1 MDLKVFKEKLF
12 KAAKAQGFEEC
23 EIYYSDSESLSIN
36 IYEGEVEEY
45 KLNNSFGL
53 SFRGKINGKMG
64 YSYTEIVDED
74 AIGMLVKNAK
84 GAALSIEND
93 DVQFIYEGDGEYT
106 EIDSYNTEFDNIQPD
121 KLISLAMEMESECK
135 KQCDKVVNFQ
145 GCGMGYGNL
154 TYGIINSKGLEL
166 KNSRNHLTAY
176 VAPVVE
182 DNNEKYDGM
191 GYVVAHSI
199 DDVKPDKL
207 AEDGLKEALSRIGG
221 KSISSGKYKV
231 VINNEA
237 MVSLLGTFDS
247 IFNAEQAQKGLS
259 LLKDKEGEM
268 IAADIVTI
276 IDDPHM
282 KNGLGSCSFDDEG
295 VATYK
300 KEIVSNGKFN
310 TFLYN
315 LKTANKAGV
324 KSTGNGFKASYASVV
339 GIDGT
344 NFYIKPG
351 EKSFDEICA
360 EVKEGLIVTE
370 FAGLHSGASAVTGDF
385 SLAAKGFM
393 IENGKK
399 TFPVEQI
406 TVAGNFFTLLKDIEM
421 IGSDLKFPMSSIGS
435 PCVVVKELSIAGK
448 Q

>member
-1 MDLKVFKEKLF
+1 MDLKSFKEDLF
-12 KAAKAQGFEEC
+12 KEAKAQGFEEC

-36 IYEGEVEEY
+36 IYEGEVEKY

-64 YSYTEIVDED
+64 YSYTEIIDED

-93 DVQFIYEGDGEYT
+93 DVQFIYEGDKEYT
-106 EIDSYNTEFDNIQPD
+106 KIDSYNKEFDNIQPD
-121 KLISLAMEMESECK
+121 KLIALAMEMEKECK
-135 KQCDKVVNFQ
+135 SQCDKVVNFQ
-145 GCGMGYGNL
+145 GCGIGYGKSS
-154 TYGIINSKGLEL
+154 YGIINSKGLEL
-166 KNSRNHLTAY
+166 KDSRNHLTAY
-176 VAPVVE
+176 VVPVVE
-182 DNNEKYDGM
+182 DNKEKYDGM
-191 GYVVAHSI
+191 GYIVAEKL
-199 DDVKPDKL
+199 DDIQPCKL
-207 AEDGLKEALSRIGG
+207 AKDGLDEALSRIGG
-221 KSISSGKYKV
+221 RSIPSGKYKV

-247 IFNAEQAQKGLS
+247 IFDAEQAQKGLS
-259 LLKDKEGEM
+259 LLKGKEGEM
-268 IAADIVTI
+268 IASDVVTI

-300 KEIVSNGKFN
+300 KEIITNGKFN
-310 TFLYN
+310 TLLYN

-324 KSTGNGFKASYASVV
+324 KSTGNGFKASYASIV
-339 GIDGT
+339 GVDGT

-351 EKSFDEICA
+351 DKSFEEVCS
-360 EVKEGLIVTE
+360 EVKDGLIVTE

-406 TVAGNFFTLLKDIEM
+406 TVAGNFFDLLKNIEM
-421 IGSDLKFPMSSIGS
+421 VGSDLKFPMSSIGC
-435 PCVVVKELSIAGK
+435 PCVVVKELSVAGK
-448 Q
+448 